1 MDLLLAST
9 SVVRGTMLANAGVAY
24 GVVAPEVDEDAVK
37 AGFAGD
43 DAALAGMLAGAKAA
57 AVSRGR
63 PGALVIGGDSVLS
76 VEGRRFSKPC
86 GRAEASE
93 HLRAFSGRTM
103 VLTSA
108 VALARGG
115 LVEWRHAEKAR
126 LSVRELSEGF
136 IEEYLEAEWPE
147 VGYCVG
153 VFRLE
158 GRGVQLF
165 ERIEGDYFSVLGMP
179 LVALLGALRARG
191 VKV

>member
-37 AGFAGD
+37 AGFIGD
-43 DAALAGMLAGAKAA
+43 DAALASALAGAKAL

-63 PGALVIGGDSVLS
+63 PEALVIGGDSVLS
-76 VEGRRFSKPC
+76 VEGRRFSKPG
-86 GRAEASE
+86 GRAEAAE

-115 LVEWRHAEKAR
+115 AVEWSHAEGAR
-126 LSVRELSEGF
+126 LSVRVLSEAF
-136 IEEYLEAEWPE
+136 IEGYLEAEWPE
-147 VGYCVG
+147 VRYCVG

-158 GRGVQLF
+158 GLGVQLF
-165 ERIEGDYFSVLGMP
+165 ERVEGDYFSVLGMP
-179 LVALLGALRARG
+179 LVALLAALRDRG
-191 VKV
+191 VGR

>member
-9 SVVRGTMLANAGVAY
+9 SVVRGTMLANAGVPY
-24 GVVAPEVDEDAVK
+24 GAVAPGVDEDAIK
-37 AGFAGD
+37 AGFVGD
-43 DAALAGMLAGAKAA
+43 DAALAGALAGAKAVS
-57 AVSRGR
+57 VSRGR
-63 PGALVIGGDSVLS
+63 NESWVIGGDSVLS
-76 VEGRRFSKPC
+76 VEGRRFSKPG
-86 GRAEASE
+86 GRAEAAE

-108 VALARGG
+108 VALARGDA
-115 LVEWRHAEKAR
+115 VEWSHVEEAR
-126 LSVRELSEGF
+126 LSVRALSEAF

-165 ERIEGDYFSVLGMP
+165 ERIKGDYFSVLGMP

-191 VKV
+191 VLA

>member
-24 GVVAPEVDEDAVK
+24 GVVAPGVDEAAVK
-37 AGFAGD
+37 AGFVGD
-43 DAALAGMLAGAKAA
+43 DAALAGMLAGAKAV
-57 AVSRGR
+57 AVSQGR
-63 PGALVIGGDSVLS
+63 AKALVIGGDSVLS
-76 VEGRRFSKPC
+76 LEGRRFSKPG
-86 GRAEASE
+86 GRAEAAE

-108 VALARGG
+108 VALARDGV
-115 LVEWRHAEKAR
+115 VEWSHAEEAR
-126 LSVRELSEGF
+126 LLIRELSEGF
-136 IEEYLEAEWPE
+136 IEEYLDGEWPE
-147 VGYCVG
+147 VGSCVG